1 VPTGPTVILALKIA
15 VGAVTA
21 LLLASLLALW
31 RGNYRLHG
39 RINLVFFLLT
49 LLALLGLELIVR
61 VLNPDVFR
69 YFTEDENRLLNVHL
83 CFSIPSALLMPVMLY
98 TGLKHVRRVHLVLAA
113 LFGVL
118 WAGTFVT
125 GVFFLPH

>member
-1 VPTGPTVILALKIA
+1 VLSGPTVILALKIA
-15 VGAVTA
+15 VGAVTV
-21 LLLASLLALW
+21 LLLASLLALL

-69 YFTEDENRLLNVHL
+69 YFTERENRLLNIHL